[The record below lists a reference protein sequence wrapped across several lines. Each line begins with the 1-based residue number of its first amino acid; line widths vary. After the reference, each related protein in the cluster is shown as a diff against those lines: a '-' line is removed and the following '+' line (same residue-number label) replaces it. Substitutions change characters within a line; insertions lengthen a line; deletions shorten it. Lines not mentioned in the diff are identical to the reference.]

1 MPSARCNGID
11 LEYQCI
17 EPKGVQDAPTVLL
30 VMGLGMQLTSWPDF
44 FVQPLVK
51 AGFRVVRFDN
61 RDAGK
66 STQFDHA
73 GKSGLVQFGVR
84 RMLRLPTQAPYTLY
98 DMAQDAVNLLD
109 ALNIKQAHWVGVSMG
124 GMIAQCAAIAHPEHV
139 LSLTSIMSTTGH
151 PSLPWPRLKARLA
164 LFSKPQGKD
173 EAAKVEHSL
182 RIYKVFAG
190 RGAQIDEDEL
200 RIRIRE
206 SIRRAYRPGG
216 ILRQLQAIAQ
226 DTQRRKHLVKVTAPT
241 LVLHGTDDPL
251 VPFVCGQDTAAHIPH
266 AAFRAIQDM
275 GHDLAKNSCASLLEH
290 LIPFLNANKAHS

>member
-1 MPSARCNGID
+1 MPSTRCNGID

-17 EPKGVQDAPTVLL
+17 EPTGVKNPPTVLL

-44 FVQPLVK
+44 FVQPLVG

-73 GKSGLVQFGVR
+73 GASSLVQFSLR
-84 RMLRLPTQAPYTLY
+84 RMLRLPTRAPYTLY
-98 DMAQDAVNLLD
+98 DMARDAVELLD
-109 ALNIKQAHWVGVSMG
+109 ALDVKQAHWVGVSMG
-124 GMIAQCAAIAHPEHV
+124 GMIAQCAAIAHPKRV
-139 LSLTSIMSTTGH
+139 LSLSSIMSSTGH
-151 PSLPWPRLKARLA
+151 PSLPWPSLKARLA
-164 LFSKPQGKD
+164 LFSKPLGKD
-173 EAAKVEHSL
+173 EAAKVEHSMH
-182 RIYKVFAG
+182 IYKVFAG
-190 RGAQIDEDEL
+190 RGAQLDEDEL

-206 SIRRAYRPGG
+206 SIRRAYRPRG

-266 AAFRAIQDM
+266 STFYAIKDM

-290 LIPFLNANKAHS
+290 LIPFLNTHKARL